1 MTKSNEFLADHAIN
15 NEFSRLLSKYKHEMI
30 FMNTKISN
38 TKETHKFILYLSQR
52 LDIRSSSKHVTLQN
66 LPIKCTCK
74 NIRQQYI
81 NIKMRVIDPVKYI
94 KIKRE
99 QFKMMSLNYLMVLIQ
114 CRILRIIPSIL

>member
-1 MTKSNEFLADHAIN
+1 M
-15 NEFSRLLSKYKHEMI
+15 EMI

-38 TKETHKFILYLSQR
+38 TKETHKFVLYLSQR